1 MAAIWLQ
8 IPLAIIVFYASI
20 DRTDCSLPN
29 LIAGG
34 RNVATTLVR
43 KTQSYTTVQYYT
55 GYDNYRTCCGRVLGY
70 CYRHCTRYRTVLRSQ
85 RVTRYRTIYET
96 QYICGAGWRQE
107 PGSNECLKPICNSP
121 ACVHGQCVRPN
132 TCQCNNGYTSP
143 STGCNIDND
152 ECTTLQSPCTC
163 DDIINN
169 PSCTATCQNL
179 IGSFR
184 CLCSAGY
191 RTVGST
197 RCVDT
202 NECMHNHGGCS
213 QLCTN
218 TPGSRICSCRLGFV
232 LHSNGTTCNDE
243 DECQVNNGGCQH
255 QCINQHGSYECR
267 CRNGHFLDPNG
278 KTCSDID
285 ECSLHVHDCQHTCNN
300 YKGGFYCTCRNGFKL
315 NNDNKTCSDLDE
327 CSVFKTGPSETNVT
341 LAGCTQLCHNN
352 FGSFSCSCRTGF
364 KLMQDGKTCNDID
377 ECSGNHGCEHSC
389 LNTVGSYICRCP
401 NGYRL
406 DGDKRSCVGLP
417 CIRLP
422 PVINGNGTCFTGK
435 TNETCQ
441 LGCFVGFELRGSSLR
456 RCLPN
461 HKWSGSITT
470 CNRKYCD
477 PLVPP
482 MNGGITLPC
491 IPYYYGS
498 CSIKCSSGYYAT
510 GNPKRTCRATADNR
524 MFWNNANTTC
534 AKIEI
539 CTSDPCKHGG
549 ICQEISKTEYKCDCR
564 NTGYEGE
571 TCNRGVIK
579 IPEFPM
585 LQMNKR
591 YSFIITA
598 KPERQLGLEITTNSN
613 GVIFTPSRF
622 NFTADSNTVT
632 FTVRSNQQGL
642 HLVRYS
648 LSGTNANIFAKPQTR
663 LIYVRDDGYNNF
675 TAINN
680 IIDDKGT
687 FIQGCYVTDKLK
699 IKDTQNKSIVFH
711 SSAPWMNASEY
722 DWTDGVVV
730 MDIQGVV
737 MPTSIIGSNV
747 SARSIENKDFGSF
760 TQKYSNDNFDSA
772 KTLGTDNEA
781 NSQRC
786 SSKIPSS
793 SDLTDVIELNAF
805 SKTMTD
811 SVNSRTPYWINLAA
825 NLTTNS
831 FTATDFIANV
841 YNDTKLR
848 HHYPE
853 CSRLLGNDANSLIW
867 HAYVTMQR
875 LSLHMAEEELVLDSG
890 KQTCIFGSVNER
902 DTLIGF
908 LQSELYC
915 NVFKTSTGWSN
926 KVNSVRFTENGV
938 YSSLESAGAFS
949 DQLSLI
955 TGSSNIIVK
964 ITGSIQFNLSN
975 NSNVFSEG
983 ISSIVQ
989 TKGVG
994 LISVELKCI
1003 SAFNLSLRGKGFLRI
1018 EMLGSKNDVCLNNY
1032 IIDISSTKKSAVGP
1046 KLGKVVKVDAF
1057 SKIIVSLY
1065 MQQTGGKIL
1074 DGQQC
1079 RKFQSIQHQVMF
1091 LDMILSNIL
1100 VQYFSNQNTSSVVK
1114 DVKSAR
1120 RLSNQL
1126 VTLCSRNAGPS
1137 MLPLHI
1143 ELKKTINRIERKFQ
1157 ILSIP
1162 MRGKALF
1169 EQLAYSFQTSMDT
1182 THNALKLQFQRE
1194 IISKK
1199 VRSYTVSTSA
1209 TMCLDVLCFPRAN
1222 VNVIHGLTNLQLKQC
1237 YGINKVVGHES
1248 LVIGMTT
1255 TERTLAGVLKIP
1267 SNTRILYFTSETGP
1281 GTGLFNA
1288 SLSIYGSEKQVEV
1301 MVYNNTLKFAANV
1314 TLPDTSIAEMQFFA
1328 GLSKLKTD
1336 GDVLMKV
1343 KGSLGINSYLISQ
1356 MNIFLQNKLARMA
1369 NQTKRRID
1377 ALSKAVNMTSKQQ
1390 IEAVRNLREVKQ
1402 DYVTILHE
1410 EASLKRRLN
1419 GTRNLHKFYMSILKT
1434 ELSKHAS
1441 VVANLSREFEACAPR
1456 ICVNKCVKGNMSYVC
1471 YDTRHK
1477 NISLEK
1483 CTLEKRSYT
1492 RVGFRELVSTQSY
1505 TTTDP
1510 KPDCR
1515 ADCSSGLLGRKR
1527 RALFRRFV
1535 KAVESTISRGAKGV
1549 ATFVRGTSR
1558 KMGAFVGDVF
1568 TSIAGTI
1575 IQSLFG
1581 SCDKTCNII
1590 WVPRIVHYTNYDTVK
1605 DIKTVQ
1611 HEQWACRSKS
1621 KKIESGFKPARLC
1634 SRPSNCSEYK
1644 TDVDCVTENNECLS
1658 YRKQLRRRIN
1668 QKLELAPAYDSY
1680 VTYSLELESLETK
1693 VRLVEVDRK
1702 NAYQD
1707 YLAAR
1712 SLSLKANYSVNI
1724 AKESL
1729 ASASSVLALELRAV
1743 KGVETYGSRSYSVTN
1758 GQWAFHASRGSVI
1771 PMTIA
1776 LDMDILGG
1784 DMKTSLTTSI
1794 IHLKNTNESVLDATN
1809 DVIKTL
1815 FGKSARKR
1823 RSILNADD
1831 VTETIT
1837 VGDLDLNVTKSK
1849 CNTMEENLFYLLEV
1863 LSGFSAGVSLHENMT
1878 KEMENAVQSK
1888 RNFMENINE
1897 RIESS
1902 NLCSKNST
1910 IDYFNQ
1916 SIKAENCSTEWLIG
1930 LYENMTTSGKSN
1942 DSLSWPSTRTRVIT
1956 DLEIYTK
1963 SLNFTSCAGL
1973 RDCVHASI
1981 DIVSEL
1987 VEFEQSYLAK
1997 LCRQAIPVW
2006 RMSYERM
2013 LNNDSLSHNET
2024 KMLTQAILK
2033 SFEVSRPGDVYCDTP
2048 PIIITNL
2055 PSEVIVTQGQSIVL
2069 NFSLVIEP
2077 HKTTFVWS
2085 KDGEPMS
2092 TSAKQRFELKN
2103 INSSDAGYYTCEV
2116 ANKFGKIATETVH
2129 VVYQEKP
2136 SIITHPNDVKTTL
2149 KSPSS
2154 SIILVCNA
2162 SAIPPPT
2169 LSWFYAP
2176 FGNTSQLTLLPFN
2189 GYVLNLNATSSN
2201 QSGFYYCKASNQQG
2215 FVYSRPARVHVLQSK
2230 IAEMAVTLSFDIHS
2244 QAGQNETA
2252 IPVPLVLS
2260 QMDQENLTA
2269 SLAGLMNTSMTRL
2282 SNLHYTR
2289 ISIHNA
2295 MLSFDLRT
2303 QNLDHLLPATSD
2315 WSSISEDIVL
2325 ARKGLFFLSY
2335 WLYYGFSNVT
2345 DQLRVGDANFTV
2357 KPDTMDVDL
2366 LPGKCPT
2373 GYSLSSNGFI
2383 CEICPA
2389 GRRYYH
2395 GAGCSL
2401 CPKNSYQ
2408 TKQGQQNC
2416 VKCPKKFVTRS
2427 SGSVHYGDC
2436 FKPELTT
2443 TTVATSTASSSSGSK
2458 LSSAKPKTTSK
2469 SVTKP
2474 KVTKKATS
2482 QALKA
2487 TTKDSE
2493 FKKPETARQ
2502 EGKKIQ
2508 VWVLTGACF
2517 GGIALLVI
2525 VIGLVYRRYSI
2536 GKRQAK
2542 ARIASQNTKTHAD
2555 PGADN
2560 SVSLKSYRNPGYDAA
2575 TSNEE
2580 ETLPPQPVLPSSF
2593 DNPIYETS
2601 SKDATQNSAF

>member
-1 MAAIWLQ
+1 MLV
-8 IPLAIIVFYASI
+8 IV
-20 DRTDCSLPN
+20 D
-29 LIAGG
+29 
-34 RNVATTLVR
+34 V
-43 KTQSYTTVQYYT
+43 
-55 GYDNYRTCCGRVLGY
+55 
-70 CYRHCTRYRTVLRSQ
+70 
-85 RVTRYRTIYET
+85 
-96 QYICGAGWRQE
+96 
-107 PGSNECLKPICNSP
+107 
-121 ACVHGQCVRPN
+121 
-132 TCQCNNGYTSP
+132 
-143 STGCNIDND
+143 
-152 ECTTLQSPCTC
+152 
-163 DDIINN
+163 
-169 PSCTATCQNL
+169 
-179 IGSFR
+179 
-184 CLCSAGY
+184 
-191 RTVGST
+191 
-197 RCVDT
+197 
-202 NECMHNHGGCS
+202 
-213 QLCTN
+213 
-218 TPGSRICSCRLGFV
+218 
-232 LHSNGTTCNDE
+232 
-243 DECQVNNGGCQH
+243 
-255 QCINQHGSYECR
+255 
-267 CRNGHFLDPNG
+267 
-278 KTCSDID
+278 
-285 ECSLHVHDCQHTCNN
+285 
-300 YKGGFYCTCRNGFKL
+300 
-315 NNDNKTCSDLDE
+315 DE
-327 CSVFKTGPSETNVT
+327 CSVFKIGPSGTNVT

-364 KLMQDGKTCNDID
+364 KLIQDGKTCTDID
-377 ECSGNHGCEHSC
+377 ECSGNHGFEHSC
-389 LNTVGSYICRCP
+389 LNTVGSYICRCQH
-401 NGYRL
+401 GYRL
-406 DGDKRSCVGLP
+406 HSNRRSCAGLP

-470 CNRKYCD
+470 CNRKKCD
-477 PLVPP
+477 PLVHP
-482 MNGGITLPC
+482 MNAGITLPC
-491 IPYYYGS
+491 IPYYQDS
-498 CSIKCSSGYYAT
+498 CTIKCIPGYYAT

-539 CTSDPCKHGG
+539 CTSDPCQHGG
-549 ICQEISKTEYKCDCR
+549 ICQEISKTEYKCDCQ
-564 NTGYEGE
+564 NTGYKGE

-585 LQMNKR
+585 L
-591 YSFIITA
+591 
-598 KPERQLGLEITTNSN
+598 
-613 GVIFTPSRF
+613 
-622 NFTADSNTVT
+622 
-632 FTVRSNQQGL
+632 
-642 HLVRYS
+642 
-648 LSGTNANIFAKPQTR
+648 
-663 LIYVRDDGYNNF
+663 
-675 TAINN
+675 
-680 IIDDKGT
+680 
-687 FIQGCYVTDKLK
+687 
-699 IKDTQNKSIVFH
+699 
-711 SSAPWMNASEY
+711 APWKKASEY

-730 MDIQGVV
+730 MDIQGFV

-747 SARSIENKDFGSF
+747 SARSIENKDFGLF
-760 TQKYSNDNFDSA
+760 TQKYSNDNFDTT
-772 KTLGTDNEA
+772 KILGTDNEA

-793 SDLTDVIELNAF
+793 SDLTDVVELNAF

-811 SVNSRTPYWINLAA
+811 SVNSRTPYWINLVA

-831 FTATDFIANV
+831 FTTTDFIANV
-841 YNDTKLR
+841 YNHTKLR

-867 HAYVTMQR
+867 HAYVTRQR
-875 LSLHMAEEELVLDSG
+875 LSLHMAEEKLVLDSG
-890 KQTCIFGSVNER
+890 KQTCIFGSLNER
-902 DTLIGF
+902 EIVIGF

-915 NVFKTSTGWSN
+915 NVFKTSTGWSS
-926 KVNSVRFTENGV
+926 KMKSIRFTENGV

-955 TGSSNIIVK
+955 NGSSSIIVN
-964 ITGSIQFNLSN
+964 ITGNIHFTLSN
-975 NSNVFSEG
+975 NSNVFSGG
-983 ISSIVQ
+983 ISPIIQ
-989 TKGVG
+989 TIAAG
-994 LISVELKCI
+994 LTSVELKSI
-1003 SAFNLSLRGKGFLRI
+1003 SAFNLFLHGKGIVRV
-1018 EMLGSKNDVCLNNY
+1018 EEQGSKNDVCPNNY
-1032 IIDISSTKKSAVGP
+1032 IIDISSTKKTAVGS
-1046 KLGKVVKVDAF
+1046 KLGKIVQISPF
-1057 SKIIVSLY
+1057 SKAILSLY

-1114 DVKSAR
+1114 DMQDAR

-1143 ELKKTINRIERKFQ
+1143 ELKNTINRIERKFQ

-1162 MRGKALF
+1162 MRGKTQF

-1182 THNALKLQFQRE
+1182 THNALMLQFQRE
-1194 IISKK
+1194 VISKK
-1199 VRSYTVSTSA
+1199 VRSYSVLTSA
-1209 TMCLDVLCFPRAN
+1209 TMCLDGLCFPRAN
-1222 VNVIHGLTNLQLKQC
+1222 VNVIHGLTNLQLKHC
-1237 YGINKVVGHES
+1237 YGINKVVGHEL

-1255 TERTLAGVLKIP
+1255 KERTLAGVLKIP
-1267 SNTRILYFTSETGP
+1267 SKTRILYFASETGP

-1288 SLSIYGSEKQVEV
+1288 SLSIYGSEKQIEV

-1336 GDVLMKV
+1336 GDVLMKIR
-1343 KGSLGINSYLISQ
+1343 GSLGSNSYLISQ
-1356 MNIFLQNKLARMA
+1356 MNVFLQNKLARTA

-1390 IEAVRNLREVKQ
+1390 IEAVRNLHEVKQ
-1402 DYVTILHE
+1402 DYVAILHE
-1410 EASLKRRLN
+1410 EASLKRKLN
-1419 GTRNLHKFYMSILKT
+1419 RTRNRYQFYMSILKA
-1434 ELSKHAS
+1434 ELKRRGS
-1441 VVANLSREFEACAPR
+1441 VIANLTIEFEECAPR
-1456 ICVNKCVKGNMSYVC
+1456 ICANKCVKGSISSVC
-1471 YDTRHK
+1471 YDTN
-1477 NISLEK
+1477 NIIVNSTH
-1483 CTLEKRSYT
+1483 CTLREIPYKKIVFEQSEEEATYT
-1492 RVGFRELVSTQSY
+1492 IQV
-1505 TTTDP
+1505 P
-1510 KPDCR
+1510 KTRCDT
-1515 ADCSSGLLGRKR
+1515 DCSSGFMRRKR
-1527 RALFRRFV
+1527 RALYKNFFKTV
-1535 KAVESTISRGAKGV
+1535 GNGLKSSFNRGAKDI
-1549 ATFVRGTSR
+1549 ADFVKMTDRR
-1558 KMGAFVGDVF
+1558 MGA
-1568 TSIAGTI
+1568 
-1575 IQSLFG
+1575 SLGGLKRASWAIEIVHHWFG
-1581 SCDKTCNII
+1581 SCDKTCDIY
-1590 WVPRIVHYTNYDTVK
+1590 WEPKTESFTNYTTVRTVK
-1605 DIKTVQ
+1605 TEYLKQSECGQVSLDV
-1611 HEQWACRSKS
+1611 R
-1621 KKIESGFKPARLC
+1621 SGFKPARLC
-1634 SRPSNCSEYK
+1634 SRPSNCSRYK
-1644 TDVDCVTENNECLS
+1644 SNVDCITKSNECLS
-1658 YRKQLRRRIN
+1658 TRKDLRRRIN
-1668 QKLELAPAYDSY
+1668 QELELAPAYDSY
-1680 VTYSLELESLETK
+1680 VGYSLELESLETK
-1693 VRLVEVDRK
+1693 VRLVEVDKK
-1702 NAYQD
+1702 NAYQN
-1707 YLAAR
+1707 YIAAR
-1712 SLSLKANYSVNI
+1712 SLSLKANYSLNI

-1729 ASASSVLALELRAV
+1729 ASTSSVLALELRAV

-1758 GQWAFHASRGSVI
+1758 GRWAFYASRGSMI
-1771 PMTIA
+1771 PMRIA

-1809 DVIKTL
+1809 DAIKTL

-1837 VGDLDLNVTKSK
+1837 IGDLDLNVTKSK

-1878 KEMENAVQSK
+1878 TEMENVVQSK
-1888 RNFMENINE
+1888 RNFLENINE
-1897 RIESS
+1897 RIQSS
-1902 NLCSKNST
+1902 KLCKDNIT
-1910 IDYFNQ
+1910 IDQFNQ

-1942 DSLSWPSTRTRVIT
+1942 DSLSWPSARTRVIT

-1963 SLNFTSCAGL
+1963 SQNFTSCAGL

-1981 DIVSEL
+1981 DTVSEL

-2024 KMLTQAILK
+2024 KMLTQVILK

-2048 PIIITNL
+2048 PIIIINL

-2077 HKTTFVWS
+2077 HKKTFVWS

-2092 TSAKQRFELKN
+2092 ISAKQRFELKN
-2103 INSSDAGYYTCEV
+2103 IKSSDAGYYTCEV

-2149 KSPSS
+2149 KSPLSR
-2154 SIILVCNA
+2154 IILVCNA

-2176 FGNTSQLTLLPFN
+2176 FSNMSQLTLLPVN
-2189 GYVLNLNATSSN
+2189 GYILKLNATSSN

-2244 QAGQNETA
+2244 HAGQNETA
-2252 IPVPLVLS
+2252 IPVPFALS

-2269 SLAGLMNTSMTRL
+2269 TLARLMNTSINRL

-2289 ISIHNA
+2289 ISTHNA
-2295 MLSFDLRT
+2295 MVSFDLRT

-2325 ARKGLFFLSY
+2325 VRKGLFFLSY
-2335 WLYYGFSNVT
+2335 WLYYGFNNVT

-2408 TKQGQQNC
+2408 TEQGQQYC
-2416 VKCPKKFVTRS
+2416 VKCPKKFITRS

-2443 TTVATSTASSSSGSK
+2443 TTVATSTTSGASEST
-2458 LSSAKPKTTSK
+2458 LNSAKPKTTSK
-2469 SVTKP
+2469 SVTKL

-2487 TTKDSE
+2487 TTTDSE

-2502 EGKKIQ
+2502 EGKTIQ

-2542 ARIASQNTKTHAD
+2542 ARIASPDTKTHAD
-2555 PGADN
+2555 PDIGN
-2560 SVSLKSYRNPGYDAA
+2560 SVSLKSYTNPGYDAA

-2580 ETLPPQPVLPSSF
+2580 ETLPPQPVLTSSF
-2593 DNPIYETS
+2593 ENPIYETS
-2601 SKDATQNSAF
+2601 SKGATQNSAF

>member
-1 MAAIWLQ
+1 MDFINNFEENMKKLIMK
-8 IPLAIIVFYASI
+8 IPFV
-20 DRTDCSLPN
+20 
-29 LIAGG
+29 
-34 RNVATTLVR
+34 
-43 KTQSYTTVQYYT
+43 K
-55 GYDNYRTCCGRVLGY
+55 
-70 CYRHCTRYRTVLRSQ
+70 RTVN
-85 RVTRYRTIYET
+85 YIYSIPTHMDFE
-96 QYICGAGWRQE
+96 GQE
-107 PGSNECLKPICNSP
+107 KAEVLYQVIIALSGVNDNECRNRNL
-121 ACVHGQCVRPN
+121 
-132 TCQCNNGYTSP
+132 
-143 STGCNIDND
+143 
-152 ECTTLQSPCTC
+152 CTC
-163 DDIINN
+163 NDIINN
-169 PSCTATCQNL
+169 PSCNATCQNT

-191 RTVGST
+191 QTVGST

-218 TPGSRICSCRLGFV
+218 TPGSRICSCRSGFV
-232 LHSNGTTCNDE
+232 PRSNGTTCNGSTSGANASGVE
-243 DECQVNNGGCQH
+243 PMQRKHVDECQVNNGGCQH
-255 QCINQHGSYECR
+255 QCINKHGSYECR
-267 CRNGHFLDPNG
+267 CQSGHFLDTNG
-278 KTCSDID
+278 KTCSDVD
-285 ECSLHVHDCQHTCNN
+285 ECSLHIHDCQHTCNN
-300 YKGGFYCTCRNGFKL
+300 YKGGFYCTCRNGFIL
-315 NNDNKTCSDLDE
+315 NNDNKTCSDVDE
-327 CSVFKTGPSETNVT
+327 CSVFKTGPSGTNVT

-364 KLMQDGKTCNDID
+364 KLMQDGKTCTDID

-389 LNTVGSYICRCP
+389 LNTVGSYICRCQH
-401 NGYRL
+401 GYRL
-406 DGDKRSCVGLP
+406 HSNRRSCVGLP

-470 CNRKYCD
+470 CNRKKCD
-477 PLVPP
+477 PLIPP
-482 MNGGITLPC
+482 MNAGITLPC
-491 IPYYYGS
+491 IPYYQDS
-498 CSIKCSSGYYAT
+498 CTIKCIPGYYAT
-510 GNPKRTCRATADNR
+510 GNPKRTCRATADNS

-585 LQMNKR
+585 LQINKR
-591 YSFIITA
+591 CSFVITA
-598 KPERQLGLEITTNSN
+598 KPEQQLGLEITTNSN
-613 GVIFTPSRF
+613 EVTFSPSSF

-642 HLVRYS
+642 HLIRYS

-680 IIDDKGT
+680 VIDDKGT

-699 IKDTQNKSIVFH
+699 IKDAQNKSIVFH
-711 SSAPWMNASEY
+711 SSAPWKSTSEY

-730 MDIQGVV
+730 MDIKGVV
-737 MPTSIIGSNV
+737 MPTSIIGNNV
-747 SARSIENKDFGSF
+747 SARSIENKDFGLF
-760 TQKYSNDNFDSA
+760 TQKYSNDNFDST

-793 SDLTDVIELNAF
+793 NDLTDVIELNAF

-811 SVNSRTPYWINLAA
+811 SVNSRTPYWINLVA
-825 NLTTNS
+825 NLTTSS

-848 HHYPE
+848 HLYPK
-853 CSRLLGNDANSLIW
+853 CSRLLGNDANNVLW
-867 HAYVTMQR
+867 HAYVTRQR

-890 KQTCIFGSVNER
+890 KQTCIFGSLNER
-902 DTLIGF
+902 EIVIGF

-915 NVFKTSTGWSN
+915 NVFKTSTGSLDLQKMAFIQVW
-926 KVNSVRFTENGV
+926 KV
-938 YSSLESAGAFS
+938 L
-949 DQLSLI
+949 
-955 TGSSNIIVK
+955 
-964 ITGSIQFNLSN
+964 
-975 NSNVFSEG
+975 VFSGG
-983 ISSIVQ
+983 ISPIIQ
-989 TKGVG
+989 TIAAG
-994 LISVELKCI
+994 LTSVELKSI
-1003 SAFNLSLRGKGFLRI
+1003 SAFNLFLHGKGIVRV
-1018 EMLGSKNDVCLNNY
+1018 EEQGSKNEVCPNNY
-1032 IIDISSTKKSAVGP
+1032 IIDISSTKKSTVGP
-1046 KLGKVVKVDAF
+1046 KLGRVVKVDAF

-1143 ELKKTINRIERKFQ
+1143 ELKKSINRIERKFQ

-1162 MRGKALF
+1162 MRGNAPF

-1182 THNALKLQFQRE
+1182 TQNALKLQFQRE
-1194 IISKK
+1194 VISKK
-1199 VRSYTVSTSA
+1199 VRSYSVSTSA
-1209 TMCLDVLCFPRAN
+1209 TMCLDGLCFPRAN
-1222 VNVIHGLTNLQLKQC
+1222 VNVIHGLTNLQLKHC

-1255 TERTLAGVLKIP
+1255 TERSLSDVLKIP
-1267 SNTRILYFTSETGP
+1267 SNTRILYFTSKTGP

-1314 TLPDTSIAEMQFFA
+1314 TLPDTSIAEMHFFA

-1343 KGSLGINSYLISQ
+1343 KGALGIHSYLISQ

-1369 NQTKRRID
+1369 NQTKTRID

-1390 IEAVRNLREVKQ
+1390 IQAIGNMQQVKR
-1402 DYVTILHE
+1402 DYESLLQVE
-1410 EASLKRRLN
+1410 MSLKRNLN
-1419 GTRNLHKFYMSILKT
+1419 RTRNRYRFYMARFKT
-1434 ELSKHAS
+1434 KLSKHDSA
-1441 VVANLSREFEACAPR
+1441 VANLSSQFESCAPR
-1456 ICVNKCVKGNMSYVC
+1456 ICTNKCVKGKIKVVC
-1471 YDTRHK
+1471 YDTKHT
-1477 NISLEK
+1477 NINVKK
-1483 CTLEKRSYT
+1483 CTLVQKSYSRTVYKTVERRVQYLRNVTGLGCEIFVETIKDDGKRSHFFGSFFWVIKNGIKSKVARGSRNVDKSGPAC
-1492 RVGFRELVSTQSY
+1492 RVGNWPSGGIGCFIVDVVVSS
-1505 TTTDP
+1505 D
-1510 KPDCR
+1510 
-1515 ADCSSGLLGRKR
+1515 
-1527 RALFRRFV
+1527 
-1535 KAVESTISRGAKGV
+1535 
-1549 ATFVRGTSR
+1549 
-1558 KMGAFVGDVF
+1558 
-1568 TSIAGTI
+1568 
-1575 IQSLFG
+1575 FG
-1581 SCDKTCNII
+1581 SADLKCAILRRPFMFTRTEYDV
-1590 WVPRIVHYTNYDTVK
+1590 VPVTETIFYQESQCTYVSKRI
-1605 DIKTVQ
+1605 Q
-1611 HEQWACRSKS
+1611 
-1621 KKIESGFKPARLC
+1621 SGFKPAKLC
-1634 SRPSNCSEYK
+1634 SRPSNCAEYK
-1644 TDVDCVTENNECLS
+1644 TDVDCVTRNNECLS
-1658 YRKQLRRRIN
+1658 LRRQLRIRIN
-1668 QKLELAPAYDSY
+1668 QELELAPAYDSCLRH
-1680 VTYSLELESLETK
+1680 SLELESLETQ
-1693 VRLVEVDRK
+1693 VRLAEEDRR

-1707 YLAAR
+1707 YIAAR
-1712 SLSLKANYSVNI
+1712 SLSLKANYSMNI

-1743 KGVETYGSRSYSVTN
+1743 KGVETYGANSYSVTN
-1758 GQWAFHASRGSVI
+1758 GRWAFYASRGSVI

-1776 LDMDILGG
+1776 LDMNILGG

-1794 IHLKNTNESVLDATN
+1794 IHLKNTDESVLDATN

-1823 RSILNADD
+1823 RSTLDADD
-1831 VTETIT
+1831 VTETISI
-1837 VGDLDLNVTKSK
+1837 GDLDLNVTKSK

-1863 LSGFSAGVSLHENMT
+1863 LNGFSAGVSLHENMT
-1878 KEMENAVQSK
+1878 TEMENAVQSK

-1897 RIESS
+1897 RIQSS

-1910 IDYFNQ
+1910 IDHFNQ
-1916 SIKAENCSTEWLIG
+1916 SIKAENCSTEWLLG

-2024 KMLTQAILK
+2024 KMLTQAILM

-2048 PIIITNL
+2048 PIIVTNL
-2055 PSEVIVTQGQSIVL
+2055 PSEVIVTQGRSIVL
-2069 NFSLVIEP
+2069 NFSLVVQP
-2077 HKTTFVWS
+2077 HKKTFVWK
-2085 KDGEPMS
+2085 KDGERIS

-2136 SIITHPNDVKTTL
+2136 SIIAHPNDVKTTL

-2154 SIILVCNA
+2154 RIILVCNA
-2162 SAIPPPT
+2162 SAMPEPT

-2230 IAEMAVTLSFDIHS
+2230 IAEMAVRISFNIHS
-2244 QAGQNETA
+2244 QTGKNNETA
-2252 IPVPLVLS
+2252 IPVPVALS
-2260 QMDQENLTA
+2260 RQDQENLTLI
-2269 SLAGLMNTSMTRL
+2269 LAGLMNTAI
-2282 SNLHYTR
+2282 TR
-2289 ISIHNA
+2289 ISNTRCTRSSTHNA
-2295 MLSFDLRT
+2295 TLSFELKM
-2303 QNLDHLLPATSD
+2303 QSLDPVLAATSD
-2315 WSSISEDIVL
+2315 WSSMSEDVVM
-2325 ARKGLFFLSY
+2325 ARKGLFVLSY
-2335 WLYYGFSNVT
+2335 WLYHEFNNVT
-2345 DQLRVGDANFTV
+2345 DQLLVGGANFTV
-2357 KPDTMDVDL
+2357 KPDTMGVDP
-2366 LPGKCPT
+2366 LPGKCST
-2373 GYSLSSNGFI
+2373 GYSINSNGFI

-2389 GRRYYH
+2389 GSKYYH

-2408 TKQGQQNC
+2408 TEQGQPDC
-2416 VKCPKKFVTRS
+2416 VKCPEKFITRT

-2436 FKPELTT
+2436 LKPELTT
-2443 TTVATSTASSSSGSK
+2443 TRAAIPTTSRSK
-2458 LSSAKPKTTSK
+2458 LDSSKPRTMTKGVSKPKVFSKSATTQASKTTS
-2469 SVTKP
+2469 T
-2474 KVTKKATS
+2474 
-2482 QALKA
+2482 
-2487 TTKDSE
+2487 DSE
-2493 FKKPETARQ
+2493 FKIPEPAGQ
-2502 EGKKIQ
+2502 DGKQMQIWI
-2508 VWVLTGACF
+2508 VSGASVGGVVLLA
-2517 GGIALLVI
+2517 AA
-2525 VIGLVYRRYSI
+2525 IGLVYRRYSI
-2536 GKRQAK
+2536 GKRETK
-2542 ARIASQNTKTHAD
+2542 ALQKSQTCAGPSLDSGINLRSYSNSGCDVIA
-2555 PGADN
+2555 
-2560 SVSLKSYRNPGYDAA
+2560 
-2575 TSNEE
+2575 SNEE
-2580 ETLPPQPVLPSSF
+2580 KTTSPQPVSASSF
-2593 DNPIYETS
+2593 DNPSYEIPPEN
-2601 SKDATQNSAF
+2601 AIQNSAL